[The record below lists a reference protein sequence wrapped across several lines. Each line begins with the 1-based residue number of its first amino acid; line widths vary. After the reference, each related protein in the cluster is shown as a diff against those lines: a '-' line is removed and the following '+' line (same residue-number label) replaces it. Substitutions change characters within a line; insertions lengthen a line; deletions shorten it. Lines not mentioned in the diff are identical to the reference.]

1 MSKDNQNPRA
11 IADDLREEEG
21 LKKLVDWKNP
31 PKLKDLKDDFSAAE
45 GETTKQVGKVGIW
58 LDALYGRG
66 DYKAP
71 EIVGRSKLVVRMIR
85 KQIEWRCPS
94 LTEPF
99 LSNPKLFQVQPRT
112 WEDKAAAEQNEL
124 ILNYQFKN
132 RMNPVKLMDDIVRTA
147 ATEGTAI
154 LRVFWKYKTD
164 ISIEE
169 ENEYEPVPAV
179 DPALQQEI
187 AELAAQVAEQP
198 EMLDSLDEP
207 QQLAVQNFIETGV
220 PLTYNLVETKEV
232 EVTKIIQNQPSAEVV
247 PIEDVF
253 VDPSCKG
260 DFSRAKF
267 LVYRF
272 ETCLAALKETGLYE
286 RLDELEEEIIA
297 NEQSTS
303 KPDASGFKFNDVP
316 RKTLEAHEYWGYYD
330 IDGDG
335 TLHSFVATWVGN
347 VLIRMER
354 NPYPDNGIPFVF
366 IPLLPVKGSIYGE
379 PDAELI
385 KDNQQIMSATM
396 RGAVDLFARSANGQ
410 TGIAKGFLD
419 QGNLAKF
426 NKGDN
431 YSFNSNMDPRTA
443 IHMHTFGEIPQSVF
457 MMMNYLTNEADSFSG
472 VKSFSNGVTGDSL
485 GKTARGARTAL
496 DATAKR
502 DGSIL
507 RRIAQGMV
515 EAAYKFQTMN
525 ATFLTEQ
532 DVVRLTNAEYV
543 RVDPDNLSG
552 DFDLSI
558 DISTA
563 EADQQQIDTLS
574 MLLQTGQQSFPLEF
588 TQMILA
594 QIAKLSR
601 QPELEHYM
609 KSYQPQPDPMQQK
622 LQELEIAKV
631 EAEIAEI
638 QARTQEMLA
647 KAAVNAAEVG
657 VREARTENMQSNTDK
672 NNITVLK
679 DATGISQE
687 EKLQLE
693 EVKQR
698 GKARDDLRKHDL
710 TLQQRNADH
719 NNELLR
725 MGAQQDLDTSAYEQ
739 QVQKDIEAQQK
750 IPMRD
755 IN

>member
-1 MSKDNQNPRA
+1 MKTTETSPANLA
-11 IADDLREEEG
+11 AYLREDEDI
-21 LKKLVDWKNP
+21 KKMVDWKNP
-31 PKLKDLKDDFSAAE
+31 PKLRELKSDYEAART
-45 GETTKQVGKVGIW
+45 ETEKQVNLVKDW
-58 LDALYGRG
+58 LDALNAEGKYA
-66 DYKAP
+66 AP
-71 EIVGRSKLVVRMIR
+71 EVVGRSKLAVRMIR

-112 WEDKAAAEQNEL
+112 WEDKASAEQNEI

-154 LRVFWKYKTD
+154 IRIFWKYKQDVVEQT
-164 ISIEE
+164 
-169 ENEYEPVPAV
+169 ENEYEPVP
-179 DPALQQEI
+179 
-187 AELAAQVAEQP
+187 
-198 EMLDSLDEP
+198 MLDPEQEQQLVQRVEQIQQQPDLMDELDERE
-207 QQLAVQNFIETGV
+207 QLEVQNYMETGIALAYS
-220 PLTYNLVETKEV
+220 LTETKKV
-232 EVTKIIQNQPSAEVV
+232 EVTRIIQNQPSAEVV

-267 LVYRF
+267 LVYRY
-272 ETCLAALKETGLYE
+272 ETCLASLKESGLYS
-286 RLDELEEEIIA
+286 RLDILEDEVKT
-297 NEQSTS
+297 NEQATA
-303 KPDASGFKFNDVP
+303 KPNESGFKFNDIP
-316 RKTLEAHEYWGYYD
+316 RKTLEAYEYWGYYD

-347 VLIRMER
+347 VCIRMER
-354 NPYPDNGIPFVF
+354 NPYPDSGIPFIF

-396 RGAVDLFARSANGQ
+396 RGTVDLFARSANGQ

-419 QGNLAKF
+419 ASNMSKF

-431 YSFNSNMDPRTA
+431 YMFNSNMDPRA
-443 IHMHTFGEIPQSVF
+443 AVHMHTFGEIPQSVF
-457 MMMNYLTNEADSFSG
+457 MLMNFLTNEADSFSG
-472 VKSFSNGVTGDSL
+472 VKSFSQGVTGDSL

-502 DGSIL
+502 DASIL
-507 RRIAQGMV
+507 RRIAEGMV

-525 ATFLTEQ
+525 AVFLTEQ
-532 DVVRLTNAEYV
+532 DVVRLTNNEYV

-563 EADQQQIDTLS
+563 EADQQQIEVLS
-574 MLLQTGQQSFPLEF
+574 MILQTGQATFPFEF
-588 TQMILA
+588 TQKILA

-601 QPELEHYM
+601 QPELENYM
-609 KSYQPQPDPMQQK
+609 LTFKPQPDPMQQK
-622 LQELEIAKV
+622 LQELEIAKI

-638 QARTQEMLA
+638 NARAQETLA
-647 KAAVNAAEVG
+647 KAQVNAAEVG
-657 VREARTENMQSNTDK
+657 VRTARTENMQSNTDK
-672 NNITVLK
+672 TNIQSLK
-679 DATGISQE
+679 DATGVSQE

-693 EVKQR
+693 EAKQK
-698 GKARDDLRKHDL
+698 GKAQDDLRKHDL
-710 TLQQRNADH
+710 TLQQQNQNH
-719 NNELLR
+719 NNELLK
-725 MGAQQDLDTSAYEQ
+725 MGAAQELEAQSFEQ
-739 QVQKDIEAQQK
+739 QQK
-750 IPMRD
+750 IPMEPLK
-755 IN
+755 